1 MEDTKNK
8 EMEDTKNKEM
18 EDTKIKEMVGKRDF
32 IINSKRKI
40 M

>member
-18 EDTKIKEMVGKRDF
+18 EDTKIKEMVGKRDL
-32 IINSKRKI
+32 ISKRKI